1 MSWQEGTFEV
11 SSLRSPQKRMIVMN
25 AALQTGIGKLCKLS
39 NCPPP
44 RFDDRASDSE
54 FARKV
59 VVDVHTGEQYHKFML
74 ASPRDRLVR
83 DRFQKLA
90 LDLLPAGAAVLDFG
104 AGTGIDAK
112 TYAAN
117 GHRTFV
123 HEPSPVRP
131 SQTFEIP
138 VVTAALRVQE
148 LAIEH
153 SQEIGSHVFFLCRVV
168 SGENLAES
176 DQLHHTAGF
185 HQAYRR
191 RRGTPFAEM

>member
-11 SSLRSPQKRMIVMN
+11 STLRSPQKRMIVMN
-25 AALQTGIGKLCKLS
+25 AALQTGIGKLCKLR

-44 RFDDRASDSE
+44 RFGDRASDSE
-54 FARKV
+54 FTRKL

-123 HEPSPVRP
+123 HEPGSDVRVP
-131 SQTFEIP
+131 GAVLPRNRPQDHHHGG
-138 VVTAALRVQE
+138 VAAHLHG
-148 LAIEH
+148 A
-153 SQEIGSHVFFLCRVV
+153 GSHGGPIAA
-168 SGENLAES
+168 GEERRLRKCNAPVHHR
-176 DQLHHTAGF
+176 LHC
-185 HQAYRR
+185 
-191 RRGTPFAEM
+191 